1 MTQPF
6 LIFGHRG
13 SPRRHPENTLAS
25 FDEALRAGADGFET
39 DLRILADKTAVL
51 FHDDELKEDE
61 IESLSFEECTTRG
74 AQLVRLKDLARYAGR
89 TTMVLEIK
97 RSKWEDALLAE
108 IGKWPNIIVASFD
121 HSTIADLTRRR
132 VSFPL
137 GITMYGYLVKIADY
151 AAATGA
157 TWCFPGYHY
166 VDAEMV
172 RSLHDRGIKVVP
184 YTPNRPREWQRLRDL
199 GCDGV
204 ITDLPHEAVEWRK
217 KGLGP
222 GA

>member
-1 MTQPF
+1 MAQPF

-13 SPRRHPENTLAS
+13 SPGRYRENTLSS

-39 DLRILADKTAVL
+39 DLRLLADKTTVL
-51 FHDDELKEDE
+51 FHDDELAEEE
-61 IESLSFEECTTRG
+61 IESLTLDECAARG
-74 AQLVRLKDLARYAGR
+74 AKITLLKDLARYAGR
-89 TTMVLEIK
+89 TTMVLEVK

-121 HSTIADLTRRR
+121 HSTIAELSRRQ

-137 GITMYGYLVKIADY
+137 GITTYGYIVDIARY
-151 AAATGA
+151 AASVGA
-157 TWCFPGYHY
+157 CWCFPAYHY
-166 VDAEMV
+166 VDREMV

-184 YTPNRPREWQRLRDL
+184 YTPNRPREWQRLRDA

-217 KGLGP
+217 T
-222 GA
+222 A